1 MNAEPLA
8 EVFEELKQLRRL
20 GGRQDA
26 QAHPEITSSL
36 EDAYA
41 VLVEAGQNDTA
52 ELIRQVID
60 DLSPLDKSGS
70 LVRILE
76 IRTLAN
82 RVFGDTAKAMAWLD
96 RPNRSLS
103 GQKPVDLLQD
113 ELGAAV
119 VRELLEQIDHGIFA

>member
-8 EVFEELKQLRRL
+8 EVFEELKQLRRR

>member
-20 GGRQDA
+20 GGRRDA

-41 VLVEAGQNDTA
+41 LLVKAGQNDTA
-52 ELIRQVID
+52 ELIRRMID
-60 DLSPLDKSGS
+60 NLSPLEKSGS

-82 RVFGDTAKAMAWLD
+82 RVFGDTAKAAAWLD

>member
-20 GGRQDA
+20 GGRRDA

-41 VLVEAGQNDTA
+41 VLVEAGQHDTA
-52 ELIRQVID
+52 ELVRQVID
-60 DLSPLDKSGS
+60 ELSPLEKSGS
-70 LVRILE
+70 LIRILE

-82 RVFGDTAKAMAWLD
+82 RVFGDTAKAVAWLD

>member
-20 GGRQDA
+20 GGRRDV

-60 DLSPLDKSGS
+60 DLSPSGS
-70 LVRILE
+70 LVRTLE

-82 RVFGDTAKAMAWLD
+82 RVFGDTAKAVAWLD

>member
-20 GGRQDA
+20 GGRRDA
-26 QAHPEITSSL
+26 HAHPGITSSL

-41 VLVEAGQNDTA
+41 LLVKAGQNDTA
-52 ELIRQVID
+52 ELIRRVID
-60 DLSPLDKSGS
+60 GLSPLEKSGS

-82 RVFGDTAKAMAWLD
+82 RVFGDMAKAAAWLD

>member
-20 GGRQDA
+20 GGRRDA

-41 VLVEAGQNDTA
+41 VLLEAGQNDTA
-52 ELIRQVID
+52 DLIRQVID
-60 DLSPLDKSGS
+60 DLPPVGS

-82 RVFGDTAKAMAWLD
+82 RVFGDTAKAVAWLD

-103 GQKPVDLLQD
+103 GQKPADLLQD

>member
-20 GGRQDA
+20 GGRRDA

-60 DLSPLDKSGS
+60 DLSPSGS
-70 LVRILE
+70 LVRTLE

-82 RVFGDTAKAMAWLD
+82 RVFGDTAKAAAWLD

>member
-20 GGRQDA
+20 GRRRDA

-60 DLSPLDKSGS
+60 DLSPSGS
-70 LVRILE
+70 LVRTLE

-82 RVFGDTAKAMAWLD
+82 RVFGDTAKAVAWLD

>member
-20 GGRQDA
+20 GGRRDV

-52 ELIRQVID
+52 ELIRHVID
-60 DLSPLDKSGS
+60 DLSPLEKSGS

-82 RVFGDTAKAMAWLD
+82 RIFGDTAKATAWLD

-119 VRELLEQIDHGIFA
+119 VRELLEQIDYGIFS

>member
-1 MNAEPLA
+1 MSAEPLA
-8 EVFEELKQLRRL
+8 EVFEELKQLRRR
-20 GGRQDA
+20 GGRRDT

-41 VLVEAGQNDTA
+41 VLVEAGQYDTA
-52 ELIRQVID
+52 ELVRQVIGE
-60 DLSPLDKSGS
+60 LSPLEKSGS
-70 LVRILE
+70 LVRSLE

-82 RVFGDTAKAMAWLD
+82 RVFGDTAKAAAWLD

-119 VRELLEQIDHGIFA
+119 VRELLERIDHGIFA

>member
-20 GGRQDA
+20 GGRRDA

-52 ELIRQVID
+52 ELVRQAID
-60 DLSPLDKSGS
+60 DLSPSGS

-82 RVFGDTAKAMAWLD
+82 RVFGDTAKAVAWLD